1 MPIAREP
8 FGAETRP
15 DSGTAWR
22 AVELEEVSMSTRVS
36 IAGHPIHPMLVALPI
51 GLWIFSLVCDFG
63 FMITGEQAWTVT
75 AYYTLGGGIAGA
87 LLAAVP
93 GLIDLLGLH
102 DPRAQRVG
110 LYHMVLN
117 LAIVAAQAANF
128 WLRTVDDTVGGLPL
142 GISIVA
148 VAALVASG
156 WLGGH
161 LVHVLGVTQPH
172 ESAQSAAATHD
183 RLHPR
188 T

>member
-1 MPIAREP
+1 
-8 FGAETRP
+8 
-15 DSGTAWR
+15 
-22 AVELEEVSMSTRVS
+22 MSTRAS
-36 IAGHPIHPMLVALPI
+36 IAGHPIHPMLVTLPI
-51 GLWIFSLVCDFG
+51 GLWIFSMICDFG
-63 FMITGEQAWTVT
+63 FIITGDPRWAVA

-93 GLIDLLGLH
+93 GLVDLLGLH

-110 LYHMVLN
+110 IYHMVLN

-128 WLRTVDDTVGGLPL
+128 WLRTGEEIAGALPR

-148 VAALVASG
+148 VLALVASG

-161 LVHVLGVTQPH
+161 LVHVLGVTQPQPGEH
-172 ESAQSAAATHD
+172 RATGQD